1 MRCAKFCLKL
11 VDVDLQN
18 ASVVPNYVKKTYW
31 CHLGTEPMDF
41 QIVSGGVHKFDKKIV
56 DVNGDRNPHISGM

>member
-1 MRCAKFCLKL
+1 
-11 VDVDLQN
+11 
-18 ASVVPNYVKKTYW
+18 
-31 CHLGTEPMDF
+31 MDF